1 MLLGIKIWL
10 VILIV
15 SALGAIVTL
24 AYYYLGKE
32 GVEAVFSRFPQIDTD
47 RWSRVQHLYEKHGS
61 GLLFLSFI
69 PMIGVLL
76 STAAGAFG
84 ISLWAYLFWVWIG
97 RVVRNWVLVQ
107 IFDQALAVLVGR

>member
-1 MLLGIKIWL
+1 MLLDIKMWL

-32 GVEAVFSRFPQIDTD
+32 GAEAVFSRFPQIDTE

-61 GLLFLSFI
+61 GLLFLTFI
-69 PMIGVLL
+69 PMAGVLL

-84 ISLWAYLFWVWIG
+84 VSLWVYLFWVWIG
-97 RVVRNWVLVQ
+97 RVARNWVLVQ